1 MKYLYSI
8 FALALLATPVSAA
21 TVTANVTLQRGVVIQ
36 AEDLTIKTSANEN
49 RDEILGAYLGK
60 QLKRTVYAGFK
71 LNPAFVGNPILVKRN
86 SRVNMIYRFGH
97 LEINAWGR
105 ALDEGGAGDVISI
118 MNLESRKRIQG
129 IILPSG
135 IIEVRI

>member
-1 MKYLYSI
+1 MKFLYLTLG
-8 FALALLATPVSAA
+8 LALLAAPASAA
-21 TVTANVTLQRGVVIQ
+21 TVTANETLQRGAVIQ
-36 AEDLTIKTSANEN
+36 AGDLTIKVSANEN
-49 RDEILGAYLGK
+49 REDILGAYLGK
-60 QLKRTVYAGFK
+60 QLKRTVYAGYK

-86 SRVNMIYRFGH
+86 SRVNMIYRFGR

-129 IILPSG
+129 EILPSG
-135 IIEVRI
+135 IIEVRT

>member
-105 ALDEGGAGDVISI
+105 ALDEGGAGDVIRI